1 MKTITYLINLDE
13 SYERLESAKSQL
25 DNIDWQFERFPAFD
39 GRGKKLSD
47 FENYDDNQARKIL
60 GRSLLNSEIG
70 CYLSHYN
77 CALEFLKTDADF
89 LVVLEDDMEI
99 SSDFKSVTEQLIA
112 FLSHENELE
121 WHLINIA
128 AKKKKITKDI
138 TQINNHTLWHAYYF
152 PVLGLGLIWSR
163 KGAQEF
169 IEKGRT
175 ITMPVDVFFQ
185 SWLSRNSKGLAIWP
199 ALVYP
204 TGLDS
209 DIWSEA
215 TAQNIERRDLENRDW
230 SYSLKKKKR
239 MMQNKR
245 FAIKNLYSHK

>member
-1 MKTITYLINLDE
+1 MKTITYLINLDG
-13 SYERLESAKSQL
+13 SHERLESAKRQL
-25 DNIDWQFERFPAFD
+25 DNINWQFERFSAFD

-47 FENYDDNQARKIL
+47 FENYDDDQARQIL

-89 LVVLEDDMEI
+89 LIVLEDDMEI
-99 SSDFKSVTEQLIA
+99 SSEFKSVIEQLIA
-112 FLSHENELE
+112 FLSHKNTLE

-128 AKKKKITKDI
+128 AKKKKMAKDI
-138 TQINNHTLWHAYYF
+138 TQIGHHTLWYAHYF

-175 ITMPVDVFFQ
+175 ITLPVDVFFQ

-204 TGLDS
+204 TDLDS

-215 TAQNIERRDLENRDW
+215 TALNIERKNLENRDW

-239 MMQNKR
+239 MMQNKC